1 MTNRV
6 FLRGEPGEFDAYLA
20 ALTACGLEPV
30 LSMELS
36 LAADCDGLLLPGGA
50 DVDPGYYGQD
60 NQGSVGID
68 LRRDED
74 ELTLARQFLRAGK
87 PILGICRGCQVL
99 NIALG
104 GTLHQD
110 IPGHS
115 RVEGEER
122 YHPVRVVHPM
132 LRALYGD
139 RFTTNS
145 SHHQSIDRLGEGLS
159 VLCVSEDD
167 VIEGV
172 ILGNGR
178 VLGTQ
183 FHPERMSFQNSR
195 PEADDG
201 APIFRYFASLLE
213 P

>member
-74 ELTLARQFLRAGK
+74 ELTLARQFLRAEK

-172 ILGNGR
+172 ILENGR

-183 FHPERMSFQNSR
+183 FHPERMSFQSSR